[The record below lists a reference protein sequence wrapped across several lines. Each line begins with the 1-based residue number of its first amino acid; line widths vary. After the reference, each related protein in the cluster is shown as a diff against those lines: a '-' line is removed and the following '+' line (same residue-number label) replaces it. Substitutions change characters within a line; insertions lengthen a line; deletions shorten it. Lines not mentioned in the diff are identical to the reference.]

1 MAHVDTPEKR
11 SRVRTVPTTP
21 WLKRRSVAITVEIAV
36 PIALLAVWWFASAGS
51 TSTFFPSLEKILQ
64 RFGDLW
70 FFDHFASDILPSVGN
85 LFAGFALGGF
95 FGVLLGVALGRVR
108 ILNWLF
114 VPVIDFSR
122 AIPPVAL
129 VPIFVALFGFGN
141 EVRIGTIAIA
151 ALFPTLISTID
162 GVRSIDPQLGDVAK
176 VYALSRAERLF
187 QVDLPAASPR
197 IVSGLQVSLQ
207 VSFVVMIA
215 SEILGSSRGIG
226 AMTLLAQQT
235 FAIADMWAG
244 IILLGILG
252 YLVNLLFN
260 VFRNWI
266 LKWYVR
272 SQQLGKEM

>member
-1 MAHVDTPEKR
+1 MSHATASEKR
-11 SRVRTVPTTP
+11 SKVRQVPTVP
-21 WLKRRSVAITVEIAV
+21 WYRKRSLAIAVEIAV
-36 PIALLAVWWFASAGS
+36 PVALLVTWWFASANS
-51 TSTFFPSLEKILQ
+51 TSTFFPPLSKILT
-64 RFGDLW
+64 RFGELW
-70 FFDHFASDILPSVGN
+70 FFDHFASDIMPSVGN
-85 LFAGFALGGF
+85 LFAGFIIGGTL
-95 FGVLLGVALGRVR
+95 GVLMGVVLAQFRRLG
-108 ILNWLF
+108 WLL
-114 VPVIDFSR
+114 VPIIDFAR

-141 EVRIGTIAIA
+141 EVRVGTIAIA

-162 GVRSIDPQLGDVAK
+162 GMRSIDSQLGDVAK
-176 VYALSRAERLF
+176 VYGLTRTERLF

-197 IVSGLQVSLQ
+197 IFSGLQVSLQ

-215 SEILGSSRGIG
+215 SEILGSARGIG

-260 VFRNWI
+260 IFRGWI
-266 LKWYVR
+266 LKWYIQ
-272 SQQLGKEM
+272 SQELGKEM

>member
-1 MAHVDTPEKR
+1 MSHVATPERR
-11 SRVRTVPTTP
+11 SRVQPAPALP
-21 WLKRRSVAITVEIAV
+21 WYRKQSVGVAVEIAV
-36 PIALLAVWWFASAGS
+36 PVALLAIWWVASASS
-51 TSTFFPSLEKILQ
+51 TSTFFPPLSKILT

-85 LFAGFALGGF
+85 LFAGFALGGI
-95 FGVLLGVALGRVR
+95 FGVLIGVVLGQFQR
-108 ILNWLF
+108 LNWLF
-114 VPVIDFSR
+114 VPIIDFSR

-162 GVRSIDPQLGDVAK
+162 GMRSIDPQLGDVLK
-176 VYALSRAERLF
+176 VYGLTWAERLF

-215 SEILGSSRGIG
+215 SEILGSSKGIG

-260 VFRNWI
+260 LFRKWI
-266 LKWYVR
+266 LKWYIR